1 MIAYSAHLF
10 IAIKR
15 SGSMRDLLKKNFVK
29 SNRKRVTLQ
38 GSLGILFILA
48 LLLAACGAGESTSG
62 SSSSVPTS
70 AHAPAQQSGSS
81 SSQGSSSSSSKGSS
95 SSASYGPQYL
105 IKSLQVNMQVK
116 DTRQVA
122 SNLQSWISTT
132 DSRSSSAGID
142 YEQTGDNLYTVS
154 MTFSVQSTEY
164 TQIEEYLAGYA
175 EQHGGKL
182 LSLHESVQD
191 VTNDYVDTQSQLTNL
206 RGEQERLLVLLSN
219 TTALGDII
227 TVEDKL
233 TSVEGQ
239 IQDIEAHLNALKSQ
253 TTFYTVTINL
263 QPMAPATP
271 PPTQQA
277 PWNIGQ
283 VFHDSWSAVLSFGQ
297 VLATFLIWLLS
308 ISIYLVPA
316 ALIGWYI
323 WRRTHPKRVVA
334 SPRDPSQLG
343 L

>member
-1 MIAYSAHLF
+1 
-10 IAIKR
+10 
-15 SGSMRDLLKKNFVK
+15 MRDLLGKNFVK

-48 LLLAACGAGESTSG
+48 LLLTACGAGSSAVTSG
-62 SSSSVPTS
+62 SVPTS
-70 AHAPAQQSGSS
+70 AHVPAQLSGSS
-81 SSQGSSSSSSKGSS
+81 SSQGSSTNSGTTSSQKSS

-154 MTFSVQSTEY
+154 MTFSVESTEY

-191 VTNDYVDTQSQLTNL
+191 VTNDYVDTQSQLMNL
-206 RGEQERLLVLLSN
+206 RGEQQRLLLLLSN

-227 TVEDKL
+227 TVESKL
-233 TSVEGQ
+233 TDVEGQ

-253 TTFYTVTINL
+253 TTFYTVTIDL
-263 QPMAPATP
+263 QPMAPAATP
-271 PPTQQA
+271 PPTQQT
-277 PWNIGQ
+277 PWSIGQ

-297 VLATFLIWLLS
+297 VLTTFLIWLLS

-316 ALIGWYI
+316 ALIAWFI
-323 WRRTHPKRVVA
+323 WRRTHPRRVVA
-334 SPRDPSQLG
+334 SPRDPSELG